1 MENVISIYVVSV
13 AIIAPM
19 LVSLVGIDFNTS
31 KNVGSLNGSISMVT
45 PITEKTYKRLLLL
58 YGQLVNGLQHVAG
71 LNPRAFR

>member
-1 MENVISIYVVSV
+1 MGNGISIYVVSV
-13 AIIAPM
+13 AINSPHA
-19 LVSLVGIDFNTS
+19 SLVFCTDSIHP
-31 KNVGSLNGSISMVT
+31 NVGSLNGSISMVT